1 MKVNIEIETDGKVV
15 KLTMD
20 EFEQLKRIMTPENP
34 IIYPEQPWVVP
45 STPWTTPWPYPTFP
59 QITWC

>member
-1 MKVNIEIETDGKVV
+1 MKVSIEIEIDGKVI

-20 EFEQLKRIMTPENP
+20 EFEQLKRMIGVENP
-34 IIYPEQPWVVP
+34 VIYPEQPWG
-45 STPWTTPWPYPTFP
+45 TPWPYPAFP